1 MAFIYSRKMHED
13 PVPIKLQ
20 TSIKVFI
27 PIYLFITSRKPSFI
41 VNTQEINVWGKSFM
55 WNKLTLHY
63 P

>member
-41 VNTQEINVWGKSFM
+41 VNNQEINVWEKSFM
-55 WNKLTLHY
+55 
-63 P
+63 